1 MRHELKEAMTEDG
14 SRSDQRG
21 AKIDDDQSYG

>member
-21 AKIDDDQSYG
+21 ARTGDDQSYG